1 MNYNRYVVRIVK
13 PSPEPA
19 LPKADP
25 LPEPDT
31 KPNSLS
37 KPLYIIAGSGLGVAA
52 GMVIHL
58 TLRTMGISFG
68 GLESSVIIGL
78 PAILGVITS
87 FAIHL

>member
-1 MNYNRYVVRIVK
+1 MNSKGYVVRIVK
-13 PSPEPA
+13 PSSKPA

-25 LPEPDT
+25 SPTPSPKLF
-31 KPNSLS
+31 S
-37 KPLYIIAGSGLGVAA
+37 KPLYLIAGSGLGVAA
-52 GMVIHL
+52 GMVIYL

>member
-1 MNYNRYVVRIVK
+1 MNSNGYVVRIVK
-13 PSPEPA
+13 PSSKPA

-25 LPEPDT
+25 LPRPAS
-31 KPNSLS
+31 NLFS
-37 KPLYIIAGSGLGVAA
+37 KPLYLITGSGLGVLA
-52 GMVIHL
+52 GMVIYL
-58 TLRTMGISFG
+58 TLRTMGISCG